1 MICQTLMERS
11 RCHLPSGKV
20 VWLCPDHQKADRVTV
35 LATGDVVEGE
45 FAEDD
50 DFFISQIVEDT
61 QSDRPSMLFL
71 IIDHIRSTREGN
83 VFTGVCLCL
92 STGGGVGTP

>member
-1 MICQTLMERS
+1 MEYS

-50 DFFISQIVEDT
+50 DFFISQIVEET
-61 QSDRPSMLFL
+61 QFDRPSMLL
-71 IIDHIRSTREGN
+71 IIAATLSNVNVNHIGIR
-83 VFTGVCLCL
+83 VFFFYYIELMWKVLINHKE
-92 STGGGVGTP
+92 